1 MIARTAPALLRA
13 PALVF
18 TDGGVETVKWF
29 ALACMLLDHVN
40 KYLLDGAEPALFAL
54 GRFALPLFGFAL
66 AYNLARPGALA
77 RGAYRRLLPRLAA
90 FGVIASP
97 FFIALGGLGW
107 GWWPLNI
114 MFTLFVAAAVLWLLE
129 VRSSSAIAGA
139 IVLFLVGG
147 LFVEFWWPA
156 LACIVAAW
164 LYCRR
169 ATWLRFVGWIAATGS
184 LYLINDNLWALAA
197 LPALFLLARVSVTLP
212 RMRWLFYLFYPAH
225 LAVLWVIRK
234 LIS

>member
-1 MIARTAPALLRA
+1 MTTRTWPATLRA
-13 PALVF
+13 PALAF
-18 TDGGVETVKWF
+18 TDGRLEAVKWL
-29 ALACMLLDHVN
+29 ALLCMLLDHVN
-40 KYLLDGAEPALFAL
+40 KYLLAGAEPALFAL
-54 GRFALPLFGFAL
+54 GRLALPLFGFVL

-90 FGVIASP
+90 FGALASP
-97 FFIALGGLGW
+97 SFIALGGLGW

-114 MFTLFVAAAVLWLLE
+114 MFTLFVAAAVLWLVE

-156 LACIVAAW
+156 LAYILAAW

-169 ATWLRFVGWIAATGS
+169 PTWLRMVGWLGAAAS
-184 LYLINDNLWALAA
+184 LYLINDNLWAVAA
-197 LPALFLLARVSVTLP
+197 VPALFLFAGAPVALP
-212 RMRWLFYLFYPAH
+212 RARWIFYAFYPAH
-225 LAVLWVIRK
+225 LAALWGARA
-234 LIS
+234 LLS

>member
-1 MIARTAPALLRA
+1 MKALRIPDGTVEALKWL
-13 PALVF
+13 ALVLM
-18 TDGGVETVKWF
+18 TG
-29 ALACMLLDHVN
+29 DHVN
-40 KYLLDGAEPALFAL
+40 KYLFNATLPVLFEA
-54 GRFALPLFGFAL
+54 GRVALPLFVFVL
-66 AYNLARPGALA
+66 AYNLARPGALP
-77 RGAYRRLLPRLAA
+77 RGAYRRLLPPSAA

-225 LAVLWVIRK
+225 LAVLWVIRE

>member
-197 LPALFLLARVSVTLP
+197 LPALFLLARVPVTLP

-225 LAVLWVIRK
+225 LAVLWVIRE

>member
-129 VRSSSAIAGA
+129 VGSSSGESGGILA
-139 IVLFLVGG
+139 FLGDCRHVRAVSGVRAVRRI
-147 LFVEFWWPA
+147 LVACSRLHRRCMA
-156 LACIVAAW
+156 LLSASYVAA
-164 LYCRR
+164 LRGMDRR
-169 ATWLRFVGWIAATGS
+169 HGF
-184 LYLINDNLWALAA
+184 A
-197 LPALFLLARVSVTLP
+197 LPDQR
-212 RMRWLFYLFYPAH
+212 
-225 LAVLWVIRK
+225 
-234 LIS
+234 

>member
-114 MFTLFVAAAVLWLLE
+114 MFTLFVAAAVLWLIE
-129 VRSSSAIAGA
+129 ERSSSAIAGA

-156 LACIVAAW
+156 LAYIIAAW

-169 ATWLRFVGWIAATGS
+169 ATWPRLIGWICAAAS
-184 LYLINDNLWALAA
+184 LYLINDNMWALAA
-197 LPALFLLARVSVTLP
+197 VPALFILAGVQVALP
-212 RMRWLFYLFYPAH
+212 RARWVFYVFYPGH
-225 LAVLWVIRK
+225 LAALWGARA
-234 LIS
+234 LFS

>member
-114 MFTLFVAAAVLWLLE
+114 MFTRFVAAAVLWLLE

-225 LAVLWVIRK
+225 LAVLWVIRE

>member
-114 MFTLFVAAAVLWLLE
+114 MFTRVVAAAVLWLLE

-225 LAVLWVIRK
+225 LAVLWVIRE

>member
-66 AYNLARPGALA
+66 AYNLAQPGALA

-225 LAVLWVIRK
+225 LAVLWVIRE

>member
-1 MIARTAPALLRA
+1 MSTRTW
-13 PALVF
+13 PALVRAPTLAF
-18 TDGGVETVKWF
+18 SDSGIEAVKWL
-29 ALACMLLDHVN
+29 ALVCMLLDHVN
-40 KYLLDGAEPALFAL
+40 KYLLAGAEPALFAL
-54 GRFALPLFGFAL
+54 GRLALPFFGFVL

-225 LAVLWVIRK
+225 LAVLWVIRE
-234 LIS
+234 LIF

>member
-90 FGVIASP
+90 FGVIASR

-225 LAVLWVIRK
+225 LAVLWVIRE

>member
-1 MIARTAPALLRA
+1 
-13 PALVF
+13 
-18 TDGGVETVKWF
+18 
-29 ALACMLLDHVN
+29 
-40 KYLLDGAEPALFAL
+40 
-54 GRFALPLFGFAL
+54 
-66 AYNLARPGALA
+66 
-77 RGAYRRLLPRLAA
+77 
-90 FGVIASP
+90 
-97 FFIALGGLGW
+97 
-107 GWWPLNI
+107 

-225 LAVLWVIRK
+225 LAVLWVIRE

>member
-1 MIARTAPALLRA
+1 MIARTWPASLRA
-13 PALVF
+13 PALAF
-18 TDGGVETVKWF
+18 TDGGLEAVKWL
-29 ALACMLLDHVN
+29 ALACMLLDHVD
-40 KYLLDGAEPALFAL
+40 KYLLGAAEPALFAV
-54 GRFALPLFGFAL
+54 GRLALPLFGFAL

-77 RGAYRRLLPRLAA
+77 RGAYRRLLSRLAA
-90 FGVIASP
+90 FGALASP

-139 IVLFLVGG
+139 IVLFLIGG

-156 LACIVAAW
+156 LAYILAAW
-164 LYCRR
+164 LYCRL
-169 ATWLRFVGWIAATGS
+169 ATWPRLMGWIAAAGS

-197 LPALFLLARVSVTLP
+197 LPILFLLAHVSVTAP
-212 RMRWLFYLFYPAH
+212 RMRWVFYAFYPAH
-225 LAVLWVIRK
+225 LAALWGIRA